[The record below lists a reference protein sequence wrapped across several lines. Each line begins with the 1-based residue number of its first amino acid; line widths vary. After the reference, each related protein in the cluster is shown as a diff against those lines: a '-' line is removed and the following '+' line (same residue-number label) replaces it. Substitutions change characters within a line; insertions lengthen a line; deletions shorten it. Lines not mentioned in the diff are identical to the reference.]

1 VGPGGEELVVLDKA
15 VELDEG
21 VGVAVVVDV
30 ARVEL
35 VILLLLLEEKLELT
49 TFVEV
54 DILYILM
61 RLPAPQYSLLL
72 PLHV

>member
-1 VGPGGEELVVLDKA
+1 VGPGGEELVVLDKV

-35 VILLLLLEEKLELT
+35 VILLLLLEEELELT

-54 DILYILM
+54 NILYILM

>member
-1 VGPGGEELVVLDKA
+1 VGPGGEELVVLDKV

-35 VILLLLLEEKLELT
+35 VILLLLLEEELELT

-54 DILYILM
+54 DIL
-61 RLPAPQYSLLL
+61 
-72 PLHV
+72 

>member
-1 VGPGGEELVVLDKA
+1 MGTGGEELVALDKV

-30 ARVEL
+30 AMVEL
-35 VILLLLLEEKLELT
+35 MILLLLLEEEPEFT

-54 DILYILM
+54 DIL
-61 RLPAPQYSLLL
+61 
-72 PLHV
+72 